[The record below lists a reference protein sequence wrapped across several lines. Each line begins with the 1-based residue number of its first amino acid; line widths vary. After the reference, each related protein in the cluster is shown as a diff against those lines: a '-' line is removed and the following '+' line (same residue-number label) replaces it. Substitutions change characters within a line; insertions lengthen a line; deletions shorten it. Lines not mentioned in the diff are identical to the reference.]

1 MVGRMRRPR
10 HVVHWRLVEV
20 ELGQRAYLFPRVE
33 QVDAVVV
40 HGYDCDVVFVVLV
53 PGDSDQLLVGLPQ
66 DI

>member
-1 MVGRMRRPR
+1 M
-10 HVVHWRLVEV
+10 VHWRLVEV
-20 ELGQRAYLFPRVE
+20 ELGQRADLFPRVE
-33 QVDAVVV
+33 QVYAVVV